1 MVALVPCSLRNLH
14 LCMGLASL
22 PLRALRLPRFHKPSS
37 AQVIKPSM
45 PLRMLVNIVP
55 QAFRFLRVWLKY
67 PLLGGTLLGVLP
79 VLLVLLVLLLVLLPH
94 HSGRVRP
101 CGKVPLWILGALRR
115 HHQPVW
121 RPRAPGD
128 HQFVVPPL
136 LVLTCPW
143 GT

>member
-1 MVALVPCSLRNLH
+1 MPCSLRNLQ

-37 AQVIKPSM
+37 AQVIKPSL

-55 QAFRFLRVWLKY
+55 QAFRFLRVWLHY
-67 PLLGGTLLGVLP
+67 PLLGGTLLPLGVLP
-79 VLLVLLVLLLVLLPH
+79 VLLVRLVLLPH

-101 CGKVPLWILGALRR
+101 CGKVPLWILGAFRR
-115 HHQPVW
+115 HNQPVGRPRGDHQPV
-121 RPRAPGD
+121 
-128 HQFVVPPL
+128 VPPI